1 MPDPHAIFVLL
12 LTLVALFLFTRNEIP
27 IETSALL
34 ILCLLAVAFEVFPYQ
49 VDAEQFR
56 AVDFFHG
63 FGHEALIAVCGLM
76 IVGAGIVQ
84 TGALEPVGRILASLW
99 SKSPALSFLL
109 TLLLAALLSAFI
121 NNTPIVVLLIPIL
134 VSVALRTGGN
144 PSSVLMPMGFAT
156 LLGGMGT
163 TIGTSTNLLVVTVAT
178 DLGLPQF
185 GMFDFALPALMA
197 GSVGIAF
204 LLFLAPRLLPKRRLL
219 LDENNQR
226 VFTAHLVIPEGSFA
240 ADKSLGEIIAKTSGE
255 MSVGKIR
262 RTASTFLPPLSEMII
277 QADDRLL
284 VHDTPEKLKEYE
296 QTLGAQL
303 YSGSKQVDEEHPL
316 ESKDQ
321 QLIEIIVHGRSPL
334 KNRTLKKIRFI
345 EQYKLVA
352 LAVHRGGE
360 KIQSMPQGLGNLRLL
375 EGDVLLV
382 QGRREN
388 IDALKAHHEFLVL
401 DRQLDVAHTKNA
413 NLSLLIMLAVIV
425 TAAFGILPI
434 AVSAVVGALGMLLTG
449 CLNWNQATRALSV
462 SVIMIVVTSLA
473 LGLAMQVTGGSEW
486 IAEGFVALTR
496 GASPA
501 IAISALIFLM
511 AVFTNIISNNAA
523 AVIGTPIAVSIAQ
536 SLGQPAEP
544 FVLAVLFGANMSY
557 ATPMAYTTNLLI
569 MSAGNY
575 KFSDFLRVG
584 IPLTLLM
591 WLVYSLLLPML
602 YDFN

>member
-34 ILCLLAVAFEVFPYQ
+34 ILCVLAVTFEVFPYPI
-49 VDAEQFR
+49 DAGQFH

-99 SKSPALSFLL
+99 TKSPALSFLL

-204 LLFLAPRLLPKRRLL
+204 LLFIAPRLLPKRTLL

-240 ADKSLGEIIAKTSGE
+240 ADKSLGEIIAKTAGE

-303 YSGSKQVDEEHPL
+303 YSGSKQVDDEHPL

-413 NLSLLIMLAVIV
+413 NLSLFIMLAVVV
-425 TAAFGILPI
+425 TAGFGILPI
-434 AVSAVVGALGMLLTG
+434 AVSAMVGALAMLLTG

-486 IAEGFVALTR
+486 IADGFVSLTR

-602 YDFN
+602 YDLH